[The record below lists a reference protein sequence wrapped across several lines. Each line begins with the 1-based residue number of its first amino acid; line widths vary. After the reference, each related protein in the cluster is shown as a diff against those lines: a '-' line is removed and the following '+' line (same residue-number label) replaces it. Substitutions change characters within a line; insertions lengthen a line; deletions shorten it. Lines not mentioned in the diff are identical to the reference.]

1 MPQGRLAEF
10 QIVLPIW
17 CNIGLVIIPAK
28 GMKVDNNYDQ
38 ELGPPG
44 KEVLERPFWRDLIH
58 VELVPSILRFLIERQ
73 LSSLYSKAP
82 SYSTTTCH
90 LPSFVLGKQRQFVGI
105 HAKPLTASITSISRL
120 TPSQCT
126 MIPIIS
132 QLLLLALSSRKDLL
146 EPFNST
152 GRMA

>member
-44 KEVLERPFWRDLIH
+44 KEVLERPFWRGLVH
-58 VELVPSILRFLIERQ
+58 VEPVPSILRFLIER
-73 LSSLYSKAP
+73 
-82 SYSTTTCH
+82 
-90 LPSFVLGKQRQFVGI
+90 
-105 HAKPLTASITSISRL
+105 
-120 TPSQCT
+120 
-126 MIPIIS
+126 
-132 QLLLLALSSRKDLL
+132 
-146 EPFNST
+146 
-152 GRMA
+152 